1 LVKKS
6 IIIILKSIK
15 INLYYKRSV
24 LENPGPNKYYEH
36 DNRSAGLIGSSATDL
51 DDLSE
56 ELLPQE
62 YNRLNRPNNYSS
74 YNNSNKYYDQSPF
87 DQHGG
92 PSSNGYYG
100 NGAPFNNPYSMM
112 MMMNNNNNNANGN
125 YRNQFPNFN
134 HNNNNNNQYM
144 HQQMLSMQQQHQ
156 SFSNERN
163 FFNNN
168 EFDGQTQPQMLSF
181 KQFMSGLQAESNNM
195 QISQETGIKRYN
207 DYKNSFRREQINL
220 FFAVHKNEDWFKCR
234 YHPDDSA
241 KRKDEQREAI
251 KRRLSIFTS
260 LFEKYSQHFDL
271 SLDMTDDKDRQNLYK
286 FLDACIIKL
295 EGGTD
300 SDLDI
305 LEKIYIPSGLIS
317 KNENEKNH
325 EENDENKKNKV
336 SDDESGMGSNDN
348 SDEEEEDDD
357 DDDKDNKNQDS
368 KFDRKKKS
376 KKKKIVKIKEESSIE
391 KNDKTEETI
400 TSSKSEET
408 EALAEAATV
417 TEVKKEENPVL
428 KSNTETIVI
437 PQKTQSIFFKH
448 LPVNVTRQ
456 DLEEVCLINLS

>member
-1 LVKKS
+1 M
-6 IIIILKSIK
+6 IIILKSIK
-15 INLYYKRSV
+15 INLYYIRSV

-74 YNNSNKYYDQSPF
+74 YNNNSNKYYDQSPF

-134 HNNNNNNQYM
+134 HNNNNNNNQYM

-241 KRKDEQREAI
+241 KRKDEQRDAI

-260 LFEKYSQHFDL
+260 LIENYSQHFDL
-271 SLDMTDDKDRQNLYK
+271 SLDMSDDKDRQNLYK

-317 KNENEKNH
+317 KNENEKKN

-348 SDEEEEDDD
+348 SDEEEDD

-368 KFDRKKKS
+368 KFDRKKKG
-376 KKKKIVKIKEESSIE
+376 KKKKIVKIKEVSSIE
-391 KNDKTEETI
+391 KNDKTEET
-400 TSSKSEET
+400 SSKSEE
-408 EALAEAATV
+408 ERESLAEVATV
-417 TEVKKEENPVL
+417 TEVKKEEISVL
-428 KSNTETIVI
+428 KSNKETIVI

-456 DLEEVCLINLS
+456 DLEEVCLINLK